1 MNSLCIKT
9 NNIDSIQYLL
19 NEFNNIELN
28 DVFFSSKCFKHYNNV
43 IIHYKGNDKEEFI
56 SKISSILSFLVID
69 NYEEA
74 FLKSFLVQNYL
85 YFNSIEKKQI
95 LDIYFDTMADDFT
108 NIFDKK
114 FKLLY
119 RNFYNYLLSN
129 KKIFLEGFINFRIKE
144 YMDFIDNLLN
154 ESTSNFIVEQ
164 EYLEF
169 ISLLRTYINS
179 RENTIDTVHIIYSNS
194 ESILLNDKK
203 QIINISDNMVKAKY
217 LSDISFSSNDY
228 MLNSLLT
235 LLPRK
240 IYIHLIDNCIDEFI
254 NTLNLIFEKRI
265 SICTNCNICNF
276 YKNIKKVT
284 SSTSATNK
292 NNKIDNG

>member
-1 MNSLCIKT
+1 
-9 NNIDSIQYLL
+9 
-19 NEFNNIELN
+19 
-28 DVFFSSKCFKHYNNV
+28 
-43 IIHYKGNDKEEFI
+43 
-56 SKISSILSFLVID
+56 
-69 NYEEA
+69 
-74 FLKSFLVQNYL
+74 
-85 YFNSIEKKQI
+85 
-95 LDIYFDTMADDFT
+95 MADDFT

-284 SSTSATNK
+284 SSTSVTNK

>member
-1 MNSLCIKT
+1 
-9 NNIDSIQYLL
+9 
-19 NEFNNIELN
+19 
-28 DVFFSSKCFKHYNNV
+28 
-43 IIHYKGNDKEEFI
+43 
-56 SKISSILSFLVID
+56 
-69 NYEEA
+69 
-74 FLKSFLVQNYL
+74 
-85 YFNSIEKKQI
+85 
-95 LDIYFDTMADDFT
+95 
-108 NIFDKK
+108 
-114 FKLLY
+114 
-119 RNFYNYLLSN
+119 
-129 KKIFLEGFINFRIKE
+129 
-144 YMDFIDNLLN
+144 
-154 ESTSNFIVEQ
+154 
-164 EYLEF
+164 
-169 ISLLRTYINS
+169 
-179 RENTIDTVHIIYSNS
+179 
-194 ESILLNDKK
+194 
-203 QIINISDNMVKAKY
+203 MVKAKY